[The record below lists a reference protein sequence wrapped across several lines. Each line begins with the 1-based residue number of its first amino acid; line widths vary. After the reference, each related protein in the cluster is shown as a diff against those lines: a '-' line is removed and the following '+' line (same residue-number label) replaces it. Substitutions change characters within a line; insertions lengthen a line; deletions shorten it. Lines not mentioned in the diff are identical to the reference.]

1 MTEKRNDNFEKIL
14 ECQEKDKLLEIMKES
29 NIDKERKLEEM
40 KYFYFLEIDK
50 LKKIILEKDEVI
62 KKLEDEKENL
72 KKRT

>member
-1 MTEKRNDNFEKIL
+1 
-14 ECQEKDKLLEIMKES
+14 MKES

>member
-1 MTEKRNDNFEKIL
+1 MTEKRNDKFEKLL

-40 KYFYFLEIDK
+40 KYFFFLEIDK